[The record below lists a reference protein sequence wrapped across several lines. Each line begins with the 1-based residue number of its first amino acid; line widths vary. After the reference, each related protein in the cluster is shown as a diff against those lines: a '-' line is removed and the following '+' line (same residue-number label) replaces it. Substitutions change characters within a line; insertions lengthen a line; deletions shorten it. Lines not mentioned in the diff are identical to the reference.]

1 MSLTKPRARL
11 AEVIID
17 GMTMW
22 VEYNPIKADPENC
35 IAAGVE
41 IETVCAGGE
50 EISNFIETNC
60 TEVWGK
66 IEAAILAKISNE

>member
-1 MSLTKPRARL
+1 MSKPMARTIEL
-11 AEVIID
+11 RID

-22 VEYNPIKADPENC
+22 AEYNPIAADTENQ
-35 IAAGVE
+35 ISRGVE

-60 TEVWGK
+60 PDVWQK
-66 IEAAILAKISNE
+66 IEAAILASLEE